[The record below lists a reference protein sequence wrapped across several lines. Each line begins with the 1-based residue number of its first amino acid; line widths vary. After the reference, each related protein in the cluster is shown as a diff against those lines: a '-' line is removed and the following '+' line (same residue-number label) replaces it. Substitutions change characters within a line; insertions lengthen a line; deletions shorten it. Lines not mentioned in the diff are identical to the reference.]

1 MTRRRTRAAAAAAA
15 AAAVAADFAA
25 AFPTPVTIEDQSNAA
40 ADTEEATTQEVAVP
54 AEMTRRTRAA
64 AAATAAVVADIPT
77 EDQSNMAADT
87 EDVTTQEA
95 AVPAASEEV
104 SVPTED
110 IHDFTGTVQS
120 IEDSHI
126 VSNTRMT
133 YNRTLTDFMIY
144 LFANQN
150 HKLVNI
156 ARLRAAKA
164 VDDARGTEKQRTA
177 KKYFRL
183 ECVKQ
188 LKRMNRVEKN
198 PPIHL
203 SGPNAIN
210 YEDIASFMG
219 TKRKI
224 VEVDPDLANRLAA
237 TEGAAVLNRAGVR
250 GKVKVAVRLGDSSY
264 SAVQSGIAF
273 LYRQC
278 GLERTTE
285 IKEGLALYCKGS
297 KRKGRKLKQDLGLAI
312 SEGKKPMSREVYS
325 FLAKKMYYIYSLHLT
340 L

>member
-1 MTRRRTRAAAAAAA
+1 MTRRRTRAAAAAA

-87 EDVTTQEA
+87 EEVTTQEA

-156 ARLRAAKA
+156 ARL
-164 VDDARGTEKQRTA
+164 
-177 KKYFRL
+177 
-183 ECVKQ
+183 
-188 LKRMNRVEKN
+188 
-198 PPIHL
+198 
-203 SGPNAIN
+203 
-210 YEDIASFMG
+210 
-219 TKRKI
+219 
-224 VEVDPDLANRLAA
+224 
-237 TEGAAVLNRAGVR
+237 
-250 GKVKVAVRLGDSSY
+250 
-264 SAVQSGIAF
+264 
-273 LYRQC
+273 
-278 GLERTTE
+278 
-285 IKEGLALYCKGS
+285 
-297 KRKGRKLKQDLGLAI
+297 
-312 SEGKKPMSREVYS
+312 
-325 FLAKKMYYIYSLHLT
+325 
-340 L
+340 